1 LAKLYEVEVK
11 VPLLDEKSVE
21 KILVDAGGQRLN
33 SEIQTDMYFD
43 HPCRSFSQTD
53 EAIRLRSRTPL
64 DDVPGLSSE
73 YAQIEL
79 TYKGPK
85 VDKRT
90 KTRLE
95 FTSGVSDFEAV
106 AEILRHTGFKYVAT
120 IRKRRVFFDIEGIT
134 TSIDDIEGIGLFLEL
149 EAIAKGEE
157 KMQVARTKLLSLVK
171 RLGFDP
177 RKMVRESYLEIYLS
191 RQS

>member
-1 LAKLYEVEVK
+1 LVAVYEVEVK
-11 VPLLDEKSVE
+11 VPLTDEKSIE
-21 KILVDAGGQRLN
+21 KTLLEAGGVRLN

-53 EAIRLRSRTPL
+53 EAIRLRSRTSL
-64 DDVPGLSSE
+64 DDNSDSSSKG
-73 YAQIEL
+73 AQMEL

-95 FTSGVSDFEAV
+95 FTSGVSDLEAV
-106 AEILRHTGFKYVAT
+106 VEILRHTGFEYVAT
-120 IRKRRVFFDIEGIT
+120 IRKRRVFFDIEDIT
-134 TSIDDIEGIGLFLEL
+134 ASIDNIEGIGLFLEL
-149 EAIAKGEE
+149 EAMAKGEK
-157 KMQVARTKLLSLVK
+157 KMHVARTKLLSLVE

-177 RKMVRESYLEIYLS
+177 RKIVRESYLEIYLS
-191 RQS
+191 QQS

>member
-1 LAKLYEVEVK
+1 VEVK
-11 VPLLDEKSVE
+11 VPLLDEKSIE

-33 SEIQTDMYFD
+33 SETQTDMYFD

-64 DDVPGLSSE
+64 DDVPGSSSK

-85 VDKRT
+85 VDGKT

-95 FTSGVSDFEAV
+95 FTSGVRDFEAV
-106 AEILRHTGFKYVAT
+106 AEILHHTGFKHVAT

-134 TSIDDIEGIGLFLEL
+134 ASIDDVEGIGLFLEL

-157 KMQVARTKLLSLVK
+157 KMQAARTKLLSLVE
-171 RLGFDP
+171 RFGFDP
-177 RKMVRESYLEIYLS
+177 QKMVRDSYLEIYLS
-191 RQS
+191 KQS

>member
-1 LAKLYEVEVK
+1 
-11 VPLLDEKSVE
+11 
-21 KILVDAGGQRLN
+21 
-33 SEIQTDMYFD
+33 MYFD

>member
-1 LAKLYEVEVK
+1 MVAVYEVEVK
-11 VPLLDEKSVE
+11 VPLTDEKSIEKTLVE
-21 KILVDAGGQRLN
+21 AGGVRLN

-53 EAIRLRSRTPL
+53 EAIRLRSRSSL
-64 DDVPGLSSE
+64 DDDSGFSSKG
-73 YAQIEL
+73 AQMEL

-95 FTSGVSDFEAV
+95 FTSGVSDFKAV
-106 AEILRHTGFKYVAT
+106 VEILRHTGFEHIAT
-120 IRKRRVFFDIEGIT
+120 IRKRRVFFDIEDIT
-134 TSIDDIEGIGLFLEL
+134 ASIDNIEGIGLFLEL
-149 EAIAKGEE
+149 EAIAKGEK
-157 KMQVARTKLLSLVK
+157 KMQVARTKLLSLME

-177 RKMVRESYLEIYLS
+177 REMVRESYLEIYLS
-191 RQS
+191 QQS